1 VGYAD
6 VVSAPGQQVEGILVE
21 LGEAELERLDSIELV
36 PHHYVRRQVMV
47 RDGGDQ
53 SPISAHV
60 YLAQPDWIKP
70 QLRPLRAYIDNLLG
84 GADLLS
90 AGYVESLRALSC
102 RD

>member
-1 VGYAD
+1 
-6 VVSAPGQQVEGILVE
+6 
-21 LGEAELERLDSIELV
+21 
-36 PHHYVRRQVMV
+36 MV

-90 AGYVESLRALSC
+90 AGYVELARAFMPRLTIARIQAASGGAA
-102 RD
+102 RV